1 MVSFAAYTPIA
12 ADFLKERAERISSL
26 PTTGEAWSKQTAEDI
41 RYLWSDSALQST
53 YNERDKAYQL
63 NDSAS

>member
-1 MVSFAAYTPIA
+1 MLLNLTFEQ
-12 ADFLKERAERISSL
+12 ERAERISSL
-26 PTTGEAWSKQTAEDI
+26 PTTGEAWSKQTADDI